1 MSKTLVTVV
10 AHGKIRIK
18 LGRQKNEKTKTN
30 YLLRWSMC
38 SSLKNGSNLMVENLI
53 RLDGSIKEY
62 YYLSSLSPSLIVIA
76 VKARERKMHSTLNS
90 LINGHAHL
98 ALASKTFALKIVD
111 VGSDTSGNP
120 FIEKILQN

>member
-1 MSKTLVTVV
+1 MVTVV
-10 AHGKIRIK
+10 AHGKKDKIRQTK
-18 LGRQKNEKTKTN
+18 KWKKQKQIIFWGGQCEK
-30 YLLRWSMC
+30 C
-38 SSLKNGSNLMVENLI
+38 SSLRNGSNLMVENLI

-76 VKARERKMHSTLNS
+76 MKARERKMHSTLNS
-90 LINGHAHL
+90 LINEHARL
-98 ALASKTFALKIVD
+98 ALAWKTFALKIVD